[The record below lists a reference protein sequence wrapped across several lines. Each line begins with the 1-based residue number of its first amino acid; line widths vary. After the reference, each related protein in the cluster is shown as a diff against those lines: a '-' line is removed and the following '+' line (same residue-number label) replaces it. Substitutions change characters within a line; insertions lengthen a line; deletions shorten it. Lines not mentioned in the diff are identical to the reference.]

1 MKAFRLLAL
10 LILTSV
16 VVPAL
21 AQDEESYDSSGE
33 SSAALPL
40 AEQESGFKPSR
51 ILPQVGGSL
60 STVVG
65 DGTSE
70 ARNKP
75 GLQVGVTADFGPAVA
90 VGAKFLAGT
99 SSEFFVEANYYRG
112 LIQLWENAAQ
122 YNSSLA
128 LMGGFSLAL

>member
-21 AQDEESYDSSGE
+21 VQDEESYDSSGE
-33 SSAALPL
+33 SSSALPL

-60 STVVG
+60 C
-65 DGTSE
+65 E

-90 VGAKFLAGT
+90 VGAKFPAGT
-99 SSEFFVEANYYRG
+99 SS
-112 LIQLWENAAQ
+112 
-122 YNSSLA
+122 
-128 LMGGFSLAL
+128 